1 MVENNSITDVIRI
14 FYKWRKVIF
23 MITAAGLVVSTVVS
37 LLLPNYYKS
46 TEIFYPYSLESLD
59 PKNIISEDVA
69 EVFGKN
75 SDVERLKQ
83 IGSSGQLTGYMVWK
97 FDLYKRYDIDPQ
109 SEMAGYDVFKE
120 FESNY
125 NIIKND
131 MGALEVSV
139 MDKDPKLASVM
150 ATEIV
155 KYIDSV
161 NKQSF
166 LENNAKIY
174 NALELTLND
183 KYKELTGLEA
193 ALKERDEEKNDQLSA
208 PSIMAKKSSS
218 EIDAKLM
225 ENLLQ
230 TIDLKE
236 KFAQIKAFLSGNF
249 KTIFIIEKATPSIR
263 KAKPVRWLIVVASTF
278 LTFFLTIVALLLIE
292 FYKNNLK
299 EILKDAQ

>member
-1 MVENNSITDVIRI
+1 
-14 FYKWRKVIF
+14 
-23 MITAAGLVVSTVVS
+23 MITAAGLVVSIVVS

-59 PKNIISEDVA
+59 PKNIISEEVA

-109 SEMAGYDVFKE
+109 SQLGGYYVFKK
-120 FESNY
+120 FQSNY

-139 MDKDPKLASVM
+139 MDKDPKIAAVM
-150 ATEIV
+150 ASEVV
-155 KYIDSV
+155 KYLDSV

-174 NALELTLND
+174 NALEITLNQ
-183 KYKELTGLEA
+183 KYKELTGLED
-193 ALKERDEEKNDQLSA
+193 ALKGNNGENGDELTVH
-208 PSIMAKKSSS
+208 SILAKKSSS
-218 EIDAKLM
+218 EVDAKLM

-236 KFAQIKAFLSGNF
+236 KFTQIKAFLAGNF
-249 KTIFIIEKATPSIR
+249 KTIFIIEKATPSVV

-278 LTFFLTIVALLLIE
+278 LTFFLTIIALLLIE
-292 FYKNNLK
+292 FYKSNLK
-299 EILKDAQ
+299 EILKNAE

>member
-1 MVENNSITDVIRI
+1 MLENNSITDVIRI
-14 FYKWRKVIF
+14 FYKWRKLIL
-23 MITAAGLVVSTVVS
+23 ILTATGLVVSAVVS
-37 LLLPNYYKS
+37 YILPNYYKS

-59 PKNIISEDVA
+59 PKNIISEEVA
-69 EVFGKN
+69 DVFGKN
-75 SDVERLKQ
+75 SDIERLKQ

-109 SEMAGYDVFKE
+109 SKLGGYYVFKE
-120 FESNY
+120 FQNNY

-139 MDKDPKLASVM
+139 MDKDPKVASVM
-150 ATEIV
+150 TSEIV

-174 NALELTLND
+174 NALETTLNE
-183 KYKELTGLEA
+183 KYKELTGLES
-193 ALKERDEEKNDQLSA
+193 ALKGNKEDQLSA
-208 PSIMAKKSSS
+208 QSILIKKSSS

-249 KTIFIIEKATPSIR
+249 KTIFIIEKATPSII
-263 KAKPVRWLIVVASTF
+263 KAKPIRWLIVVASTF
-278 LTFFLTIVALLLIE
+278 LTFFLTIITLLLIE